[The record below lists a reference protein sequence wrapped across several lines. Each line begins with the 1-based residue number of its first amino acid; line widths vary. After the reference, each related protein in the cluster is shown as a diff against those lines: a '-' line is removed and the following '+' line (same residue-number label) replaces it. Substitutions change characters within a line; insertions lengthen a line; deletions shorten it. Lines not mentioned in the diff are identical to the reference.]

1 MSDKLYDLS
10 FNYWNSGVLRA
21 AVKLDLFSLLDKK
34 PLSPDEVSQHLKAK
48 NPRFVQAF
56 LDACVVLELL
66 DKEGDKFKNSA
77 TSNEFLVQGKQK
89 YLGDHMRH
97 ITNHWNTWGKLDELV
112 LEGRTELPFEN
123 GFVDTPT
130 TYWTDYMMG
139 QHNRVMIGQ
148 GKNLVENVEL
158 SGKQKLLDLGCGTGR
173 YSIALCQANPQ
184 LKAVLIDQ
192 KEPLE
197 MARRLVDESKLSDR
211 ITIIEGDMNTVELD
225 NDYDAVLISGVVL
238 IVSEEMC
245 RQVFR
250 RIYNALRPGGL
261 IIVQDYMQIDHSPKR
276 HFLDMMMDLYVLVAF
291 APNAGDRKGDD
302 VASWL
307 TEAGFNNP
315 KQIPLPTHLALI
327 TAEKPTT

>member
-34 PLSPDEVSQHLKAK
+34 PLSPDEVSLHLKAK

-77 TSNEFLVQGKQK
+77 SSAEFLVPGKQK

-97 ITNHWNTWGKLDELV
+97 ITNHWNTWGKLDTLV
-112 LEGRTELPFEN
+112 VEGRTELPFEN
-123 GFVDTPT
+123 GFVDAPS
-130 TYWTDYMMG
+130 YWTDYMMG

-148 GKNLVENVEL
+148 GKNLVENIEL
-158 SGKQKLLDLGCGTGR
+158 SGKQKLLDLGGGTGS

-197 MARRLVDESKLSDR
+197 MARRLVDESQLSER
-211 ITIIEGDMNTVELD
+211 ITLVEADMNTVELD
-225 NDYDAVLISGVVL
+225 NDYEVVLISGVVL
-238 IVSEEMC
+238 IVSEEMS
-245 RQVFR
+245 RRVFR
-250 RIYNALRPGGL
+250 RAYEALRPGGL
-261 IIVQDYMQIDHSPKR
+261 IIVQDYMRVDHSPKR
-276 HFLDMMMDLYVLVAF
+276 RFLDTMMDLYVITCF
-291 APNAGDRKGDD
+291 HPDAGDRFGDD
-302 VASWL
+302 VVSWL
-307 TEAGFNNP
+307 TEAGFTNA

>member
-21 AVKLDLFSLLDKK
+21 AVKLDLFSLLEKQ
-34 PLSPDEVSQHLKAK
+34 PLSSEEVSQHLNAK

-66 DKEGDKFKNSA
+66 DKEGGKFKNSA
-77 TSNEFLVQGKQK
+77 LSNEFLVPGKPK

-97 ITNHWNTWGKLDELV
+97 ITNHWNTWGKLDTLV
-112 LEGRTELPFEN
+112 VEGRTELPFEN
-123 GFVDTPT
+123 GFVDAP

-139 QHNRVMIGQ
+139 QHNRAMIGQ
-148 GKNLVENVEL
+148 GKNLVDNVDL
-158 SGKQKLLDLGCGTGR
+158 SGKQKLLDLGGGTGS

-197 MARRLVDESKLSDR
+197 MARRLVSKNHLSDR
-211 ITIIEGDMNTVELD
+211 ITFIEGDMNTTELD
-225 NDYDAVLISGVVL
+225 NDYDVVLISGVVL
-238 IVSEEMC
+238 ISDETMC
-245 RQVFR
+245 QQVFR
-250 RIYNALRPGGL
+250 RAYHALHLGGL
-261 IIVQDYMQIDHSPKR
+261 IIIQDYMQIDQSPKR

-291 APNAGDRKGDD
+291 APHAGDRKGDEI
-302 VASWL
+302 VSWL
-307 TEAGFNNP
+307 TEAGFTHP

-327 TAEKPTT
+327 IAEKPMY

>member
-34 PLSPDEVSQHLKAK
+34 PLSPDEVSLHLKAK

-77 TSNEFLVQGKQK
+77 SSAEFLVPGKQK

-97 ITNHWNTWGKLDELV
+97 ITNHWNTWGKLDTLV
-112 LEGRTELPFEN
+112 VEGRTELPFEN
-123 GFVDTPT
+123 GFVDAPS
-130 TYWTDYMMG
+130 YWTDYMMG

-158 SGKQKLLDLGCGTGR
+158 SGKQKLLDLGGGTGS

-197 MARRLVDESKLSDR
+197 MARRLVDESQLSER
-211 ITIIEGDMNTVELD
+211 ITLVEADMNTVELD
-225 NDYDAVLISGVVL
+225 NDYEVVLISGVVL
-238 IVSEEMC
+238 IVSEEMS
-245 RQVFR
+245 RRVFR
-250 RIYNALRPGGL
+250 RAYEALRPGGL
-261 IIVQDYMQIDHSPKR
+261 IIVQDYMRVDHSPKR
-276 HFLDMMMDLYVLVAF
+276 RFLDTMMDLYVITCF
-291 APNAGDRKGDD
+291 HPDAGDRFGDD
-302 VASWL
+302 VVSWL
-307 TEAGFNNP
+307 TEAGFTNA